1 MHRDH
6 ASPGETTMARWGRVL
21 ALVDVDV
28 DVAVVDLGLPDA
40 YVATSSA
47 TCPT

>member
-1 MHRDH
+1 
-6 ASPGETTMARWGRVL
+6 VL
-21 ALVDVDV
+21 ALVDV